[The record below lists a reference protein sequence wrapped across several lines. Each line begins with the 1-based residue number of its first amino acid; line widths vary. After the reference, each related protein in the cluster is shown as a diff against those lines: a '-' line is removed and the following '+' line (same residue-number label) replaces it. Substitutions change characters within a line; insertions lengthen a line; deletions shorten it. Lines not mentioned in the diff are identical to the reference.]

1 MLFYNEKIIFK
12 NNEVKK
18 IVKEAFDK
26 SKSAG
31 YKKIRTT
38 VAASYTGLS
47 NKKILEISKGD
58 THYKQANI
66 SNLQPQNESL
76 KSPTRLGLI

>member
-1 MLFYNEKIIFK
+1 ME

-31 YKKIRTT
+31 YKKIRTR

-47 NKKILEISKGD
+47 NKKILEITKGVIQ
-58 THYKQANI
+58 YKQF
-66 SNLQPQNESL
+66 SV
-76 KSPTRLGLI
+76 KC